1 MTVLGGI
8 GFGAPWLLAALFA
21 LPILWLI
28 LRAVPPAPV
37 RRRFP
42 GVALLLGLK
51 DGETVTDRTPWW
63 LMLLRILAVA
73 ALIIGL
79 AQPILNP
86 DNSSNEFAGPKLI
99 VVDGSWAG
107 AVGHTQQM
115 QAIRGEIDR
124 ATSAGQLVAV
134 LQVTDPKPLQF
145 RPAIVV
151 EPFVVG
157 LKPNPWLPSPENVA
171 QAITHITNA
180 NASSVVWFS
189 DGVAYEG
196 QDDILSAL
204 NAAQDLLIF
213 QGTQQAVG
221 LTPAQYVDGTI
232 NVTTVRANAFGDEAV
247 TILAQG
253 RDPLGY
259 NATLARVTA
268 QFSDHENVVNAPLVL
283 PAELRARVTSFEIEG

>member
-86 DNSSNEFAGPKLI
+86 DNSSNEIAGPKLI

-115 QAIRGEIDR
+115 QAIKGEIDR
-124 ATSAGQLVAV
+124 ATSAGQLVAI
-134 LQVTDPKPLQF
+134 LQLTDPKPLNF
-145 RPAIVV
+145 RPASVV
-151 EPFVVG
+151 EPSVAG
-157 LKPNPWLPSPENVA
+157 LKPNPWLPSPDNVA

-204 NAAQDLLIF
+204 NAAQRFAYFPRNTADR
-213 QGTQQAVG
+213 
-221 LTPAQYVDGTI
+221 
-232 NVTTVRANAFGDEAV
+232 RANPCA
-247 TILAQG
+247 I
-253 RDPLGY
+253 R
-259 NATLARVTA
+259 
-268 QFSDHENVVNAPLVL
+268 
-283 PAELRARVTSFEIEG
+283 